1 MIEKYEQTLQDWIES
16 IVAEGDDDALF
27 ASGYLQGHFAVVL
40 SKLENE
46 SEQGTQALALQMV
59 ECLALAREELDD
71 NDYALVNDAWL
82 QLSSKLAA

>member
-1 MIEKYEQTLQDWIES
+1 MIEKYEQTLQDWIET

-40 SKLENE
+40 SKLEIA
-46 SEQGTQALALQMV
+46 SDQGTEALAEEMLS
-59 ECLALAREELDD
+59 CLALAREELDD

-82 QLSSKLAA
+82 QLSDKLAA

>member
-59 ECLALAREELDD
+59 ECLAPAREELDD

>member
-1 MIEKYEQTLQDWIES
+1 MIEKYEQTLQDWIEV

-40 SKLENE
+40 SKLESAND
-46 SEQGTQALALQMV
+46 QGTAALAQEMV
-59 ECLALAREELDD
+59 ECLALARQELDD

-82 QLSSKLAA
+82 QLSAKLAA

>member
-1 MIEKYEQTLQDWIES
+1 MIDKYEQTLQDWIES